1 MKRTRPL
8 AALSFATLL
17 ASFAGGVFPARAE
30 EAEKKSGRSETFS
43 TYCAVCHGDLGKG
56 DTEEGKKKGA
66 RDLSNAKWQASVDDK
81 RLIQSITKGHDKMP
95 AFGKKLTEDEIK
107 ALVKEVRS
115 LAVTKS

>member
-1 MKRTRPL
+1 MKRNRPL
-8 AALSFATLL
+8 VVLSFGALL
-17 ASFAGGVFPARAE
+17 ASFAGGIFPARAE
-30 EAEKKSGRSETFS
+30 EAEKKSGRSETFT

-81 RLIQSITKGHDKMP
+81 RLIKSVTKGHDKMP
-95 AFGKKLTEDEIK
+95 TFEKKLSEDEIK